1 MEGQLSY
8 LQNLLKRSIYLPH
21 SNRESNIEL
30 LRIFTAMGVV
40 ILHYNYGR
48 ALQYVDQS
56 SLNFGVLIGLESF
69 WICAVDLFVLISGYF
84 LYGKKSVSIMKVAEL
99 LLQVSVFRVFLGLTP
114 TIIRGDF
121 VSLKDFFKLLLPMN
135 YFVILYLVV
144 YVLSPYINTLLLNLS
159 DLAFKRLLAV
169 TFVLFSLLPTIND
182 TVQFLAEIG
191 MEDLSTI
198 GREGSNYGYS
208 LVNFMQMYLIGAYIK
223 RTENEK
229 KKLSSLMF
237 KILICW
243 SILFVWGFF
252 GIRAGMDINFS
263 YSYCNPFV
271 IILAVYLFLFFR
283 NMDIGN
289 NIVVNIL
296 ANGSFAVYLT
306 HKNFLSYLHIENYAN
321 ANVIVLVGHILG
333 SVIILY
339 LVGFFAYVV
348 YSFFL
353 NLVEKMIP
361 NSIKQLKIKV

>member
-1 MEGQLSY
+1 MSY
-8 LQNLLKRSIYLPH
+8 LQNLLKTSVYLPH

-84 LYGKKSVSIMKVAEL
+84 LYGKKSVSIMKVVEL
-99 LLQVSVFRVFLGLTP
+99 LLQVSVFRLFLGLTP
-114 TIIRGDF
+114 TIIQGDF

-169 TFVLFSLLPTIND
+169 IFVLFSLLPTIND

-198 GREGSNYGYS
+198 R
-208 LVNFMQMYLIGAYIK
+208 
-223 RTENEK
+223 R
-229 KKLSSLMF
+229 
-237 KILICW
+237 
-243 SILFVWGFF
+243 
-252 GIRAGMDINFS
+252 
-263 YSYCNPFV
+263 
-271 IILAVYLFLFFR
+271 
-283 NMDIGN
+283 
-289 NIVVNIL
+289 
-296 ANGSFAVYLT
+296 
-306 HKNFLSYLHIENYAN
+306 
-321 ANVIVLVGHILG
+321 
-333 SVIILY
+333 
-339 LVGFFAYVV
+339 
-348 YSFFL
+348 
-353 NLVEKMIP
+353 
-361 NSIKQLKIKV
+361 